1 MLLRRSLASLALTAI
16 GVGALVSSVVSPARA
31 GESSMTFAQAQAAA
45 QERGV
50 PIVVDFFTDWCVYCK
65 HFDRDKADASTG
77 IAAALDDVVFVSIDA
92 EKGEGIELAKRYD
105 VKGFPTYTV
114 LDAQGE
120 LIESWAGYGGPS
132 HFLPAFETAMSDRAT
147 YAEKQARFAAEP
159 TAKDAQTLARIAD
172 TAGRSTEALALLDR
186 ARELDPQV
194 EIGEQRLYAAF
205 GAMRSD
211 PEFGFAGF
219 ERVAHEEA
227 GRDGAPTSTI
237 VTAAQML
244 MSFGPR
250 FEQPDA
256 GLPLLERALV
266 AIEKD
271 PAGVDERTQTQL
283 RITGLLKIT
292 KDFDAAVA
300 LKRTTLEEGWMDSAS
315 ALNGFA
321 WWCFENGVNLEE
333 AEQLAR
339 RGAELAEPG
348 KEKAQ
353 ILDTVAE
360 ICNARGDCRD
370 AVTLIEQAIAE
381 APGEAH
387 YKKQL
392 ERFQKILAES

>member
-1 MLLRRSLASLALTAI
+1 MSFLRFPAAFAVAAIAASL
-16 GVGALVSSVVSPARA
+16 LVAPARA
-31 GESSMTFAQAQAAA
+31 GENTMTFAEAQAVA

-77 IAAALDDVVFVSIDA
+77 IDAALAEVVFLSTDA
-92 EKGEGIELAKRYD
+92 EKGEGIELAKRFD
-105 VKGFPTYTV
+105 VKGFPTYAV
-114 LDAQGE
+114 LNAEGE
-120 LIESWAGYGGPS
+120 LIESWAGYGGPG
-132 HFLPAFETAMSDRAT
+132 HFLPALELALSDRAT
-147 YAEKQARFAAEP
+147 HEEKQARFEASP

-172 TAGRSTEALALLDR
+172 TAGRSAEALDLLRR

-194 EIGEQRLYAAF
+194 EVGEQVLYAAF
-205 GAMRSD
+205 GRMRTD
-211 PEFGFAGF
+211 PDFGFAGF
-219 ERVAHEEA
+219 EALAHEEA
-227 GRDGAPTSTI
+227 AREGASTST
-237 VTAAQML
+237 VVMAAQML

-250 FEQPDA
+250 FDQPDA
-256 GLPLLERALV
+256 GLPLLERALA

-271 PAGVDERTQTQL
+271 PTSVDENTRAQL
-283 RITGLLKIT
+283 EIVGLLKLS

-300 LKRTTLEEGWMDSAS
+300 RKKSSMAEGWMDSAS
-315 ALNGFA
+315 DLNAFA

-333 AEQLAR
+333 AETLAR
-339 RGAELAEPG
+339 RGADLAEPG

-381 APGEAH
+381 APADAH

-392 ERFQKILAES
+392 DRFQKLVAAAE